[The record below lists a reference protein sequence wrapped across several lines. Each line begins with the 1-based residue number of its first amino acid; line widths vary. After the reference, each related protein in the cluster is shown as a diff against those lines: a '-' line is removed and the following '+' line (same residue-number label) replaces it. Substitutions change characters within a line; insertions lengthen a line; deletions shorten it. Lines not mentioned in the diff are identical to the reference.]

1 MKQLHLYTLPLVL
14 LTVLVGCRRHDP
26 EENTVLDND
35 VIRMEAIGNDTA
47 SKAFLNKGDLEVNGM
62 KVKVYDFLSGYN
74 GTILGHQ
81 NSEEFCYIDDSVRY
95 NDDQNAETWNWPFV
109 AASHNWTRTGVHK
122 FFGWLEEDPATTT
135 SQSFF
140 DTYTTNF
147 TGGNCYLDLAKVLT
161 ANSPQYDFL
170 YSEVNKVE
178 AVNRSSSIVPL
189 NMKHLFGAF
198 AFTVRNESSSDI
210 TIHSITVPDFPVSGD
225 VRLDYSGD
233 AVSLPPRTKLYD
245 PVAVSGTPFFAN
257 AFSNTVLP
265 RKVENVTSTEY
276 NIFTAEPVNGNNYD
290 YRLVWPV
297 TLESIAPQTPF
308 DGDKSPGSG
317 NENREYY
324 ATDSLIILNY
334 SIGGHQATTRVKF
347 PKMTSVEGDPMAFS
361 AGKKTKLMLQ
371 FLDKQIKLQFQ
382 VLPWEYEEVP
392 MSFEIDAVN
401 ATQLKFV
408 DGTYSDAGKVYEQG
422 DSGPKTQQI
431 AVLNGKTIEG
441 AFNIY
446 TPVGAHI
453 QIGVSGDIDY
463 FTVTPSATTVNPEH
477 DGGRIVLKIIPNTSK
492 PRTRDVKIKL
502 HFSVIRNGREM
513 DADTEINRDNYTII
527 MYE

>member
-35 VIRMEAIGNDTA
+35 VIRMEAIGDDTA

-74 GTILGHQ
+74 GTILGHE
-81 NSEEFCYIDDSVRY
+81 NGEEFCYFNDSVVY
-95 NDDQNAETWNWPFV
+95 DDTQTWKWPFV
-109 AASHNWTRTGVHK
+109 SASHNWTRTGVHK
-122 FFGWLEEDPATTT
+122 FFGWLEEDPSNSSLKSST
-135 SQSFF
+135 FF
-140 DTYTTNF
+140 STYTF
-147 TGGNCYLDLAKVLT
+147 DEGSQYLDLAKDLT
-161 ANSPQYDFL
+161 ISSPQYDFL
-170 YSEVNKVE
+170 YSEVNDVE
-178 AVNRSSSIVPL
+178 AANRSSSIVPL
-189 NMKHLFGAF
+189 QMKHLFGAF

-210 TIHSITVPDFPVSGD
+210 TIHSITVPDFPVRGNA
-225 VRLDYSGD
+225 RIDYSGG
-233 AVSLPPRTKLYD
+233 AVSIPARIKAND
-245 PVAVSGTPFFAN
+245 PVAVSGTPYFTN
-257 AFSNTVLP
+257 AFNNTVLP
-265 RKVENVTSTEY
+265 KKVENVASTEY
-276 NIFTAEPVNGNNYD
+276 NIFTAQPVNGNNYD

-297 TLESIAPQTPF
+297 TLESIAPLTSFPEDQRV
-308 DGDKSPGSG
+308 DE
-317 NENREYY
+317 NEDREYY

-334 SIGGHQATTRVKF
+334 SIGGHPATTRVKF
-347 PKMTSVEGDPMAFS
+347 PRMTNIEGDPMAFS

-382 VLPWEYEEVP
+382 VLPWDFEEIP

-401 ATQLKFV
+401 ATALKFI

-431 AVLNGKTIEG
+431 AILNGKTIEG
-441 AFNIY
+441 SFNIY

-453 QIGVSGDIDY
+453 QIGVSGDTDY

-477 DGGRIVLKIIPNTSK
+477 DGGRIILKIIPNTSK
-492 PRTRDVKIKL
+492 TRTRDVKIKL

-527 MYE
+527 MYK

>member
-47 SKAFLNKGDLEVNGM
+47 SKAFLNQGDLEVNGM

-74 GTILGHQ
+74 GTILGHE
-81 NSEEFCYIDDSVRY
+81 NGEEFCYIDDSVVY
-95 NDDQNAETWNWPFV
+95 DDTQTWKWPFV
-109 AASHNWTRTGVHK
+109 SASHNWTRTGVHK
-122 FFGWLEEDPATTT
+122 FFGWLLEDPSNSSLKSSSFFSTYSFNEGGQYLDIAKDLTT
-135 SQSFF
+135 S
-140 DTYTTNF
+140 
-147 TGGNCYLDLAKVLT
+147 
-161 ANSPQYDFL
+161 SPQYDFL
-170 YSEVNKVE
+170 YSEVNEIE
-178 AVNRSSSIVPL
+178 ALNRSSSIVPL
-189 NMKHLFGAF
+189 DMKHLFGAF
-198 AFTVRNESSSDI
+198 AFTVKNESSSDI
-210 TIHSITVPDFPVSGD
+210 RINSITVPDFPVRGHA
-225 VRLDYSGD
+225 RIDYSGNT
-233 AVSLPPRTKLYD
+233 VSIPAKVKAND
-245 PVAVSGTPFFAN
+245 PVAVGGTPFFNN
-257 AFSNTVLP
+257 AFSNTLLTK
-265 RKVENVTSTEY
+265 KVEGTPATEY
-276 NIFTAEPVNGNNYD
+276 DIFTAQPVSSGNYN

-297 TLESIAPQTPF
+297 TLETIAPLTPF
-308 DGDKSPGSG
+308 PENLKVDE

-324 ATDSLIILNY
+324 ATDSLILLNY
-334 SIGGHQATTRVKF
+334 SIGNYTATTRVKF
-347 PKMTSVEGDPMAFS
+347 PRMTSSEGDPMAFS

-382 VLPWEYEEVP
+382 VLPWDYEEVP

-408 DGTYSDAGKVYEQG
+408 DGTYSDAGKVFEADG
-422 DSGPKTQQI
+422 VTTTQQI

-441 AFNIY
+441 SFNIY

-477 DGGRIVLKIIPNTSK
+477 AGGKIVLKIIPNTSK
-492 PRTRDVKIKL
+492 PRTRNVKIKM

-527 MYE
+527 MYK